1 MADKTNDTKP
11 DTQPEAKPKQQPNIG
26 RVVHFIN
33 GTQHVPALI
42 TDTAAHFHAPRPDGP
57 GIVAAVGQALAVFP
71 PNAPMFTTV
80 ALEDANG
87 APATWHWP
95 EYVPAT

>member
-1 MADKTNDTKP
+1 MADKEDTKP
-11 DTQPEAKPKQQPNIG
+11 DAEKPKTAPKQQPSIG
-26 RVVHFIN
+26 CVVHFVN
-33 GTQHVPALI
+33 DTQHVPALI
-42 TDTAAHFHAPRPDGP
+42 TDPATHFHAPRPDGP

-80 ALEDANG
+80 ATEDTDG

-95 EYVPAT
+95 EYVPAQ